1 MELALLAAFFISL
14 LALAYDGGERAYFG
28 APDGKKT

>member
-28 APDGKKT
+28 DDA